1 MNKYLRAGLL
11 FLLPSKLSK
20 YIFEGGKCG
29 FSLILV
35 DDFEMAKDAK
45 IGHFN
50 IIKCHYLKMEERSK
64 INHLNTISGNFDI
77 VMGQNS
83 VLMNLNRLAGVRKS
97 KCYCTPCFMM
107 HKGAKI
113 MSRHF
118 FDLIQS
124 IEIGERSIFAGARSQ
139 CWTHSYLYGKVKH
152 ARLDGKIT
160 IGKNSYIGASCILL
174 PGIEI
179 GNDISLGAGTVC
191 SKSISEAGLYVS
203 SCMRHIP
210 FDADDRIASLGKP
223 EAVIDGV
230 ERYCKQ
236 K

>member
-77 VMGQNS
+77 VMG
-83 VLMNLNRLAGVRKS
+83 
-97 KCYCTPCFMM
+97 
-107 HKGAKI
+107 
-113 MSRHF
+113 
-118 FDLIQS
+118 
-124 IEIGERSIFAGARSQ
+124 
-139 CWTHSYLYGKVKH
+139 
-152 ARLDGKIT
+152 
-160 IGKNSYIGASCILL
+160 
-174 PGIEI
+174 
-179 GNDISLGAGTVC
+179 
-191 SKSISEAGLYVS
+191 
-203 SCMRHIP
+203 
-210 FDADDRIASLGKP
+210 
-223 EAVIDGV
+223 
-230 ERYCKQ
+230 
-236 K
+236 

>member
-1 MNKYLRAGLL
+1 MNKYIRAGLL
-11 FLLPSKLSK
+11 FLLPSKLTKFISG
-20 YIFEGGKCG
+20 GGKCG

-35 DDFEMAKDAK
+35 DNFQMAKGAK

-64 INHLNTISGNFDI
+64 INHLNTIFGNFDL

-83 VLMNLNRLAGVRKS
+83 ALMNLNRLAGARKS
-97 KCYCTPCFMM
+97 KCYCTPRFMM
-107 HKGAKI
+107 HKEAKI

-118 FDLIQS
+118 FDMIQS

-139 CWTHSYLYGKVKH
+139 CWTHSYLYGKEKH
-152 ARLDGKIT
+152 ARLDGKIA
-160 IGKNSYIGASCILL
+160 IGDNCYIGASCILL
-174 PGIEI
+174 PGITI

-210 FDADDRIASLGKP
+210 FDADDRIVSLGKP

-230 ERYCKQ
+230 ERYYK
-236 K
+236 